1 MQRKRMWMAQWA
13 RYADTVGIMAF
24 KGMVTGFTQSRPLL
38 LPLPPPLRFAATIAQ
53 INANPS
59 MTDRQKAEI
68 CVKAVCDQIDYV
80 VDGGASWSNGPEK
93 GDRESYA
100 RMLNQILSAA
110 GLPNMNMGGTVT
122 GGAHA
127 WVQVKPDGQWYVM
140 DGTIT
145 EGNPSAT
152 VLTFAEHEAKYG
164 YSGLNGTDGVKVAR
178 ALIDAAYPTN

>member
-38 LPLPPPLRFAATIAQ
+38 LPLPPPPRFAATIAQ

-80 VDGGASWSNGPEK
+80 VDGGASWSTGPEK

-152 VLTFAEHEAKYG
+152 VFTFAEHEAKYG